1 LRNERGE
8 TLAAEGRKYENL
20 ADVLT
25 AEALAARNGMLL
37 AVALGYNKVI
47 LELDN
52 QSLANSLKSMED
64 DRSTINDLRQGIQEL
79 GRSLLSFRISFVHRE
94 ANLAAH
100 CCAKMPTISEAMWS
114 SFGYAPDWILGVVTK
129 DCNSAMNQ

>member
-1 LRNERGE
+1 LEHYGPPDTGWIKVNTDGAFDAASGKGAAGAILRNERGE

-25 AEALAARNGMLL
+25 VKALAARNGMLL
-37 AVALGYNKVI
+37 AVALLGNNKVI

-64 DRSTINDLRQGIQEL
+64 DRSTINDLWQGIQEL
-79 GRSLLSFRISFVHRE
+79 GRSILSFRVSFVHRE
-94 ANLAAH
+94 AN
-100 CCAKMPTISEAMWS
+100 C
-114 SFGYAPDWILGVVTK
+114 
-129 DCNSAMNQ
+129 

>member
-1 LRNERGE
+1 MRNERGE

-20 ADVLT
+20 ADVLI

-64 DRSTINDLRQGIQEL
+64 DRSTINDLRQGI
-79 GRSLLSFRISFVHRE
+79 
-94 ANLAAH
+94 
-100 CCAKMPTISEAMWS
+100 
-114 SFGYAPDWILGVVTK
+114 
-129 DCNSAMNQ
+129 

>member
-1 LRNERGE
+1 MRNERGE

-25 AEALAARNGMLL
+25 VKGLAARNGMLL
-37 AVALGYNKVI
+37 AVALLGNNKVI

-64 DRSTINDLRQGIQEL
+64 DRSTISDLWQGIQEL
-79 GRSLLSFRISFVHRE
+79 GRSLLSFRISFVHGKQ
-94 ANLAAH
+94 
-100 CCAKMPTISEAMWS
+100 CK
-114 SFGYAPDWILGVVTK
+114 FGSPLLCEDADR
-129 DCNSAMNQ
+129 

>member
-1 LRNERGE
+1 MRNERGE

-64 DRSTINDLRQGIQEL
+64 DRSTINDLRQGILEL

-114 SFGYAPDWILGVVTK
+114 SFGYAPDWILGVVTN